1 MSMKVKLYMTKL
13 KYLSFVMRCKVKKR
27 LYNEL
32 LLVLRRAFEVQ
43 LQTRFLS
50 SNPFN
55 VKYSGTSEATLSEK
69 KKHDHTHTAHVVL
82 KANMQS
88 GLSSVVRLSRYT

>member
-69 KKHDHTHTAHVVL
+69 KNTITHTQL
-82 KANMQS
+82 TWFSRPTCKA
-88 GLSSVVRLSRYT
+88 G